1 MTDETEF
8 DGYVTKYALTKA
20 REATAWKTDAGKL
33 VGYRTTRGDG
43 AGIEVARDSA
53 FIISRFGNN
62 DNGRWN
68 EAGALEA
75 ATFYAKQLNVGRI

>member
-1 MTDETEF
+1 MAAR
-8 DGYVTKYALTKA
+8 KQLNAALLVSPPW
-20 REATAWKTDAGKL
+20 EATAWKTDAGKL

-43 AGIEVARDSA
+43 AGIEVARDGA

-75 ATFYAKQLNVGRI
+75 ATFSAKQLNVRRS